1 MDIQQA
7 YRNMPV
13 HPLDRHLLGME
24 WQVKVYV
31 DRTLPFGLR
40 SAPLLFT
47 ATGDALQWVM
57 EQRGV
62 SWVGH
67 YIDDFVTVCDPG
79 STMCGHHLE
88 IMKSVC
94 QQAGMPTAPDK
105 EEGPTTVL
113 HFLGMELDTNQLV
126 IRLPLE
132 KLEQLKVALAEWRG
146 RKACRKRDLLSLIG
160 ILSHACKAVKAGRS
174 FLRRL
179 IDLST
184 EVKQLNRFVRLN
196 AAAQS
201 DIEWWYQFG
210 ADWNGVAMMTAVNRV
225 RPEHEVAMV
234 SDASGSWGYGA
245 VCNRQWFQ
253 LKWTGHGKAAD
264 YGITAKELIPI
275 VIAAAVW
282 GRNWQGKTVLAK
294 CDNMAVVA
302 IVNSGTSKEKES
314 MHLRRCLA
322 FLEAKW
328 GFHLFAEHIKGSD
341 NRVADA
347 LSRDNVSLVRC
358 IYPQVDV
365 DPVPVPAAVLDVL
378 IVVKPD

>member
-1 MDIQQA
+1 
-7 YRNMPV
+7 
-13 HPLDRHLLGME
+13 
-24 WQVKVYV
+24 
-31 DRTLPFGLR
+31 
-40 SAPLLFT
+40 
-47 ATGDALQWVM
+47 
-57 EQRGV
+57 
-62 SWVGH
+62 
-67 YIDDFVTVCDPG
+67 
-79 STMCGHHLE
+79 
-88 IMKSVC
+88 
-94 QQAGMPTAPDK
+94 
-105 EEGPTTVL
+105 
-113 HFLGMELDTNQLV
+113 MELDTNQLV

-160 ILSHACKAVKAGRS
+160 ILSHACKAVRAGRS

-264 YGITAKELIPI
+264 YGVTAKELIPI

-282 GRNWQGKTVLAK
+282 GRSWQGKTVLAK

-302 IVNSGTSKEKES
+302 IVNSGTSKEKEA

-328 GFHLFAEHIKGSD
+328 GFHGLPLPDVGSD
-341 NRVADA
+341 TFFF
-347 LSRDNVSLVRC
+347 SRIEFFVWK
-358 IYPQVDV
+358 YP
-365 DPVPVPAAVLDVL
+365 
-378 IVVKPD
+378 